1 MKIIK
6 KKKLKRGSKDSANS
20 KDLIDSDDLK
30 ESDDLRDFFSDLV
43 LFYFVLPLKSVL
55 FLVSAVTLNILLV
68 KIGVHI

>member
-6 KKKLKRGSKDSANS
+6 KKIKTRFQGSANS

-30 ESDDLRDFFSDLV
+30 QSDDLRDFFSDLV
-43 LFYFVLPLKSVL
+43 LFYFVLPWKSVL